1 MELKNFFKNSS
12 NEIYNQNMD
21 LLEDYD
27 LITPLGSPNKLF
39 LKFLKSKK
47 LEIKVDEI
55 TPDLIEEFEDSVDSI
70 NLRLD
75 KIKKEK
81 EIIFKQKKVWINVLQ
96 GDEWIGSDLILNH
109 DGILIDE
116 TGDELLY
123 SEMAEIEI
131 TESGFSKN
139 RFTIDTYDGEFV
151 FTINEN
157 KAVPLKEI
165 LEDNIENINRDETDD
180 LIDLYDLYNSGMISQ
195 DEFELRKAVIYS
207 DDEYCTNCGFKLDLE
222 SDFCSNCGHQV
233 MD

>member
-123 SEMAEIEI
+123 SGMAEIEI

-207 DDEYCTNCGFKLDLE
+207 DDEYCTNCGFKLDPE